1 MMDKWEIKEN
11 LEQVKVK
18 TNHKEKVFNQEV
30 MRMA

>member
-11 LEQVKVK
+11 LEQVKGK
-18 TNHKEKVFNQEV
+18 TSHKEKESNRVV